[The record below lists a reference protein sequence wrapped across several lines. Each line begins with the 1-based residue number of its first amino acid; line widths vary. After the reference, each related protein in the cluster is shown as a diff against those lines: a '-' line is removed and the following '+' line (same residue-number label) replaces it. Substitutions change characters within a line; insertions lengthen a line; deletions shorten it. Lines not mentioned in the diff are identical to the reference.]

1 MLPLLIDCINQT
13 NSCFTLLK
21 TCANLTCR
29 ILLSIIV
36 YVCHKNKNKFI
47 EQHKN
52 NAEYQR
58 CVYRYALAL
67 DPWVKWGLFRVETG
81 NVIELFFYIIQNKQY
96 NTCMHLKTCIQS
108 LCTTSFHFCKIPPP
122 FFLLGKGGRLNL
134 FKCIQAHL
142 TLKIQYLNTW
152 LMNQLV
158 IQKKKHVQHV

>member
-1 MLPLLIDCINQT
+1 MLPLLIDCINRT

-58 CVYRYALAL
+58 CVYRHALAL

-81 NVIELFFYIIQNKQY
+81 NVIELFFFTLFRINSTI
-96 NTCMHLKTCIQS
+96 HVCIQKH
-108 LCTTSFHFCKIPPP
+108 TFNRFAQYHFCKIPPLS
-122 FFLLGKGGRLNL
+122 FCWEREVG
-134 FKCIQAHL
+134 
-142 TLKIQYLNTW
+142 
-152 LMNQLV
+152 
-158 IQKKKHVQHV
+158 

>member
-1 MLPLLIDCINQT
+1 MLPLLIDCINRT

-58 CVYRYALAL
+58 CVFKHALAL

-81 NVIELFFYIIQNKQY
+81 NVIELFFYII
-96 NTCMHLKTCIQS
+96 
-108 LCTTSFHFCKIPPP
+108 
-122 FFLLGKGGRLNL
+122 
-134 FKCIQAHL
+134 
-142 TLKIQYLNTW
+142 
-152 LMNQLV
+152 
-158 IQKKKHVQHV
+158 